1 MAVYFGFSLH
11 AAPTRYGSVPYWV
24 LAFALGIIA
33 LVAGVLLLLASPG
46 NETEEDEDDEE
57 GKIAV
62 PREEW
67 ERVTSELDRLKG
79 GTGQKGPSKDEK
91 QVSRARDPQG
101 TGPEGPPEAVED

>member
-11 AAPTRYGSVPYWV
+11 AAPTRSGSVPYWV

-62 PREEW
+62 PRKEW
-67 ERVTSELDRLKG
+67 ERVTTELDRLKG

-91 QVSRARDPQG
+91 
-101 TGPEGPPEAVED
+101 